1 MESNPLA
8 IMHREKSMCVM
19 HGDGMCPARQ
29 GSDVHPPFTPFLV
42 DPDPLSPLRPSVT
55 LLFLTRNEWKE
66 FMSFAEEVKKT
77 EKVRESWAFVV
88 LSCFNSS
95 KDLLTLLFDTPA
107 APLVIG
113 VAAAVF
119 PSG

>member
-1 MESNPLA
+1 MASE
-8 IMHREKSMCVM
+8 CVRR
-19 HGDGMCPARQ
+19 AR
-29 GSDVHPPFTPFLV
+29 GVTFTPRLPRFWWMLT
-42 DPDPLSPLRPSVT
+42 PFSPLRPSVT
-55 LLFLTRNEWKE
+55 LLILTRNEWKE